1 MEIRSDYL
9 DNVLNNQNNK
19 VLIITIQK
27 LVSIKKKNPEHFEK
41 LKNQINFIM
50 FDEGHR
56 EPALESC

>member
-1 MEIRSDYL
+1 MK
-9 DNVLNNQNNK
+9 NNK

>member
-1 MEIRSDYL
+1 MEIHSDYL

-27 LVSIKKKNPEHFEK
+27 LVIKKKNPEHFEI
-41 LKNQINFIM
+41 LMNQINFIM

>member
-1 MEIRSDYL
+1 MEIHSDYL
-9 DNVLNNQNNK
+9 DKVLNNQNNK

-27 LVSIKKKNPEHFEK
+27 LVIKKKNPEHFEK
-41 LKNQINFIM
+41 LMNQINFIM